1 MAIKAAD
8 TITVVRIADGTS
20 VTITSTSVE
29 YQKSSSGTAK
39 PSTWQSTIPDVPAG
53 QYLWTK
59 TTVYYSNG
67 KSTVSYSVAKQG
79 STGAAGKG
87 IKSTTILYAK
97 SSSNTAA
104 PSSGWQGSVPAT
116 DSTNK
121 YLWTKTTFTYTDNT
135 TSTSYTVGSTLDGM
149 SVGGRNLFK
158 CSSMINERLV
168 CDDIPPM
175 NSVTLFSY
183 ESEGYH
189 IVTPSTGNLN
199 NGVGF
204 YFKNYSILGI
214 HAGDT
219 ITFSFDVK
227 GTSDSNTPF
236 MRIHMDSTG
245 GGNWWTGT
253 AMSKPYSFI
262 PSSEFTRVSM
272 TWTIPEN
279 ADTFVKKSIWFAI
292 HGNHESDLY
301 IRYLKLEKG
310 NIATDWTP
318 APEDAVAVVKQQ
330 YYLSTSTTSA
340 TGGTWLD
347 TVPEL
352 KENTC
357 IWTRTATIHG
367 SGVIAYSTP
376 ILDSVTKT
384 VVQTA
389 ADIKQTNTNLT
400 LVASRTSTL
409 ESGMTDAKKRLDT
422 AEASIKV
429 NSDAIELKVNKNG
442 IVSAINQTSESV
454 KIQASKISLEGLTTI
469 NNLFKVNT
477 DGSIEATNAV
487 ISGKITASTGTIGGW
502 RITADALD
510 NTNSKGNY
518 TYFANGSNVNQDVL
532 VVRTGAGT
540 TADPYRWPVI
550 VRATGQAIFDNA
562 NITGNIH
569 ATTATIDEI
578 IKMKDIGGSTVTVL
592 SAGVSVDD
600 PHSLWI
606 NPWGEIGTVRI
617 RGESVEIGG
626 NFNVAGGS
634 AQFDSDVSVAGEL
647 YAPCIEL
654 SNNKAYI
661 DFHQGYS
668 TADFTSRI
676 IECSAGVLRIN
687 SMDVSS
693 DDRLTFTNH
702 KGGFYMIDDYW
713 VRVYGS
719 KNLYCDQTIR
729 SSKGIQADGL
739 DDGGAQ
745 FRAVNGNYGF
755 MIRNDGAN
763 TYFLLT
769 YSGDQY
775 GQWHNVFPF
784 YIQNSDGH
792 VFMSERTEAN
802 DLYSKD
808 WSGTFRKPVSSANT
822 SGKQIAYI
830 ESRSGGSLGIS
841 GQYGGSKFA
850 VRTIGTSSS
859 DIRLKTHI
867 KETTADGLAMI
878 RRIRMKQFDWVDAG
892 VHQPIGFIADEL
904 EALDTNLSIGG
915 GYEDDGTMN
924 VKSVNEFYLMG
935 YAIKGIQELDTESS
949 VQKDRIRTLEAQLDT
964 MRVILDQAFER
975 IAKLE
980 KQL

>member
-29 YQKSSSGTAK
+29 YQKSSSGTAA

-87 IKSTTILYAK
+87 IKSTAITYAK

-121 YLWTKTTFTYTDNT
+121 YLWTRTVFTYTDNT

-149 SVGGRNLFK
+149 SVGGRNLILDGKGNTKNGFFK
-158 CSSMINERLV
+158 NFDTVTDEYAEFTMKSKKQYVIINLSPGFLLGVRDYVVGETYTWSY
-168 CDDIPPM
+168 DIMYTSWNFPTGTNHDEFWMGQRYTNAP
-175 NSVTLFSY
+175 SGQT
-183 ESEGYH
+183 
-189 IVTPSTGNLN
+189 STGNWRDVTAHYLPVVGKYGCELN
-199 NGVGF
+199 KWYHVNKV
-204 YFKNYSILGI
+204 I
-214 HAGDT
+214 
-219 ITFSFDVK
+219 
-227 GTSDSNTPF
+227 
-236 MRIHMDSTG
+236 
-245 GGNWWTGT
+245 
-253 AMSKPYSFI
+253 
-262 PSSEFTRVSM
+262 
-272 TWTIPEN
+272 TIPAQASANVGSASSIQFYNSN
-279 ADTFVKKSIWFAI
+279 ANVEASFTARIKNV
-292 HGNHESDLY
+292 
-301 IRYLKLEKG
+301 KLEKG

-318 APEDAVAVVKQQ
+318 APEDAVASVKQQ

-357 IWTRTATIHG
+357 IWTRTAILHG
-367 SGVIAYSTP
+367 SGVVSYSTP
-376 ILDSVTKT
+376 ILDSVTKK

-389 ADIKQTNTNLT
+389 ADIKQTNTDLA

-409 ESGMTDAKKRLDT
+409 ESGMTDAKKRIDT

-429 NSDAIELKVNKNG
+429 HADEIKLKVNKNG
-442 IVSAINQTSESV
+442 IVSAINQTSESI

-502 RITADALD
+502 RINSNALD
-510 NTNSKGNY
+510 ITNSKGNY
-518 TYFANGSNVNQDVL
+518 IYFASGSNANQDVL

-540 TADPYRWPVI
+540 TDNPYHWPVI
-550 VRATGQAIFDNA
+550 IRATGEAIFDNA

-606 NPWGEIGTVRI
+606 NPWGEFNYTHV
-617 RGESVEIGG
+617 GG
-626 NFNVAGGS
+626 ALFEVGGQI
-634 AQFDSDVSVAGEL
+634 AVNGGADFATDVSVAGV
-647 YAPCIEL
+647 L
-654 SNNKAYI
+654 SVSNK
-661 DFHQGYS
+661 
-668 TADFTSRI
+668 I
-676 IECSAGVLRIN
+676 IFPTHG
-687 SMDVSS
+687 
-693 DDRLTFTNH
+693 
-702 KGGFYMIDDYW
+702 GGFYMSDDVW
-713 VRVYGS
+713 
-719 KNLYCDQTIR
+719 I
-729 SSKGIQADGL
+729 
-739 DDGGAQ
+739 
-745 FRAVNGNYGF
+745 RAVNDKNIWTGGAIAAGN
-755 MIRNDGAN
+755 D
-763 TYFLLT
+763 
-769 YSGDQY
+769 
-775 GQWHNVFPF
+775 
-784 YIQNSDGH
+784 
-792 VFMSERTEAN
+792 
-802 DLYSKD
+802 
-808 WSGTFRKPVSSANT
+808 
-822 SGKQIAYI
+822 I
-830 ESRSGGSLGIS
+830 ESYYKDIVAGSQVTSTTANVGVRLGSNADKKYIYLYNDRHSGVLWMQHYVNGTVEWHSIS
-841 GQYGGSKFA
+841 A
-850 VRTIGTSSS
+850 VVTKAQS
-859 DIRLKTHI
+859 DIRLKTDI
-867 KETTADGLAMI
+867 SYSSANGLDSI
-878 RRIRMKQFDWVDAG
+878 RKMKVRSFSRVDENRFY
-892 VHQPIGFIADEL
+892 PIGFIADEL
-904 EALDTNLSIGG
+904 EQINDTLVSGG
-915 GYEDDGTMN
+915 GYVDGHPYY
-924 VKSVNEFYLMG
+924 KSINELYLCA
-935 YAIKGIQELDTESS
+935 YAIKGIQELDTESA

>member
-1 MAIKAAD
+1 MAIKASD

-20 VTITSTSVE
+20 VNITSTSVE
-29 YQKSSSGTAK
+29 YQKSSSGTAA

-87 IKSTTILYAK
+87 IKSTAITYAK
-97 SSSNTAA
+97 SSSNTSA

-158 CSSMINERLV
+158 CSSMINEQLV
-168 CDDIPPM
+168 CDDIYPM
-175 NSVTLFSY
+175 NSVTSFSY

-204 YFKNYSILGI
+204 YFNNYSILGI

-236 MRIHMDSTG
+236 MRIHMSSTG
-245 GGNWWTGT
+245 DGNWWSGT

-262 PSSEFTRVSM
+262 PSSEFARISI
-272 TWTIPEN
+272 TWTIPED
-279 ADTFVKKSIWFAI
+279 AGTFSKKRIWFAI

-301 IRYLKLEKG
+301 VRNLKLEKG

-318 APEDAVAVVKQQ
+318 APEDAVASVKQQ

-357 IWTRTATIHG
+357 IWTRTAIMHG
-367 SGVIAYSTP
+367 SGVITYSTP

-389 ADIKQTNTNLT
+389 ADIKQTNTDLS

-409 ESGMTDAKKRLDT
+409 ESGMTDAKKRINT

-429 NSDAIELKVNKNG
+429 NADEIKLKVNKNG

-502 RITADALD
+502 RITSDALD
-510 NTNSKGNY
+510 STNSKGNY

-540 TADPYRWPVI
+540 TADPYHWPVVI
-550 VRATGQAIFDNA
+550 RATGEAIFDNA
-562 NITGNIH
+562 NITGDIH

-606 NPWGEIGTVRI
+606 NPWGEFNYTHV
-617 RGESVEIGG
+617 GG
-626 NFNVAGGS
+626 ALFEVGGQI
-634 AQFDSDVSVAGEL
+634 AVNGGADFATDVSVAG
-647 YAPCIEL
+647 AL
-654 SNNKAYI
+654 SVSNK
-661 DFHQGYS
+661 
-668 TADFTSRI
+668 I
-676 IECSAGVLRIN
+676 IFPTHG
-687 SMDVSS
+687 
-693 DDRLTFTNH
+693 
-702 KGGFYMIDDYW
+702 GGFYMSDDVW
-713 VRVYGS
+713 
-719 KNLYCDQTIR
+719 I
-729 SSKGIQADGL
+729 
-739 DDGGAQ
+739 
-745 FRAVNGNYGF
+745 RAVNDKNIWTGGAIAAGN
-755 MIRNDGAN
+755 D
-763 TYFLLT
+763 
-769 YSGDQY
+769 
-775 GQWHNVFPF
+775 
-784 YIQNSDGH
+784 
-792 VFMSERTEAN
+792 
-802 DLYSKD
+802 
-808 WSGTFRKPVSSANT
+808 
-822 SGKQIAYI
+822 I
-830 ESRSGGSLGIS
+830 ESYYKDIVAGSQVTSTTANVGVRLGSNADQKYIYLYNDRHSGVLWMQHYVNGTVKWHSVS
-841 GQYGGSKFA
+841 A
-850 VRTIGTSSS
+850 VVTKAQS
-859 DIRLKTHI
+859 DIRLKTDI
-867 KETTADGLAMI
+867 SYSSVNGLDSI
-878 RRIRMKQFDWVDAG
+878 RKMKVRSFSRIDENRLY
-892 VHQPIGFIADEL
+892 PIGFVADEL
-904 EALDTNLSIGG
+904 EQINDTLVSGG
-915 GYEDDGTMN
+915 GYVDGHPYYKTI
-924 VKSVNEFYLMG
+924 NELYLCA
-935 YAIKGIQELDTESS
+935 YAIKGIQELDTESA
-949 VQKDRIRTLEAQLDT
+949 VQKDRIHTLEAQINT
-964 MRVILDQAFER
+964 MRVIIDQAFER

>member
-29 YQKSSSGTAK
+29 YQKSSSGTAA

-87 IKSTTILYAK
+87 IKSTAITYAK

-121 YLWTKTTFTYTDNT
+121 YLWTRTVFTYTDNT

-149 SVGGRNLFK
+149 SVGGRNLILDGKGNTKNGFFK
-158 CSSMINERLV
+158 NFDTVTDEYAEFTMKSKKQYVSINLSPGFLLGVRDYVVGETYTWSY
-168 CDDIPPM
+168 DIMYTSWNFPTGTNHDEFWMGQRYTNAP
-175 NSVTLFSY
+175 SGQT
-183 ESEGYH
+183 
-189 IVTPSTGNLN
+189 STGNWRDVTAHYLPVVGKYGCELN
-199 NGVGF
+199 KWYHVNKV
-204 YFKNYSILGI
+204 I
-214 HAGDT
+214 
-219 ITFSFDVK
+219 
-227 GTSDSNTPF
+227 
-236 MRIHMDSTG
+236 
-245 GGNWWTGT
+245 
-253 AMSKPYSFI
+253 
-262 PSSEFTRVSM
+262 
-272 TWTIPEN
+272 TIPAQASANVGSASSIQFYNSN
-279 ADTFVKKSIWFAI
+279 ANVEASFTARIKNV
-292 HGNHESDLY
+292 
-301 IRYLKLEKG
+301 KLEKG

-318 APEDAVAVVKQQ
+318 APEDAVASVKQQ

-357 IWTRTATIHG
+357 IWTRTAILHG
-367 SGVIAYSTP
+367 SGVVSYSTP
-376 ILDSVTKT
+376 ILDSVTKK

-389 ADIKQTNTNLT
+389 ADIKQTNTDLA

-409 ESGMTDAKKRLDT
+409 ESGMTDAKKRIDT

-429 NSDAIELKVNKNG
+429 HADEIKLKVNKNG
-442 IVSAINQTSESV
+442 IVSAINQTSESI

-502 RITADALD
+502 RINSDALD
-510 NTNSKGNY
+510 ITNSKGNY
-518 TYFANGSNVNQDVL
+518 IYFANGSNANQDVL

-540 TADPYRWPVI
+540 TDNPYHWPVI
-550 VRATGQAIFDNA
+550 IRATGEAIFDNA

-606 NPWGEIGTVRI
+606 NPWGEFNYTHV
-617 RGESVEIGG
+617 GG
-626 NFNVAGGS
+626 ALFEVGGQI
-634 AQFDSDVSVAGEL
+634 AVNGGADFATDVSVAGV
-647 YAPCIEL
+647 L
-654 SNNKAYI
+654 SVSNK
-661 DFHQGYS
+661 
-668 TADFTSRI
+668 I
-676 IECSAGVLRIN
+676 IFPTHG
-687 SMDVSS
+687 
-693 DDRLTFTNH
+693 
-702 KGGFYMIDDYW
+702 GGFYMSDDVW
-713 VRVYGS
+713 
-719 KNLYCDQTIR
+719 I
-729 SSKGIQADGL
+729 
-739 DDGGAQ
+739 
-745 FRAVNGNYGF
+745 RAVNDKNIWTGGAIAAGN
-755 MIRNDGAN
+755 D
-763 TYFLLT
+763 
-769 YSGDQY
+769 
-775 GQWHNVFPF
+775 
-784 YIQNSDGH
+784 
-792 VFMSERTEAN
+792 
-802 DLYSKD
+802 
-808 WSGTFRKPVSSANT
+808 
-822 SGKQIAYI
+822 I
-830 ESRSGGSLGIS
+830 ESYYKDIVAGSQVTSTTANVGVRLGSNADKKYIYLYNDRHSGVLWMQHYVNGTVKWHSIS
-841 GQYGGSKFA
+841 A
-850 VRTIGTSSS
+850 VVTKAQS
-859 DIRLKTHI
+859 DIRLKTDI
-867 KETTADGLAMI
+867 SYSSANGLDSI
-878 RRIRMKQFDWVDAG
+878 RKMKVRSFSRVDENRFY
-892 VHQPIGFIADEL
+892 PIGFIADEL
-904 EALDTNLSIGG
+904 EQINDTLVSGG
-915 GYEDDGTMN
+915 GYVDGHPYY
-924 VKSVNEFYLMG
+924 KSINELYLCA
-935 YAIKGIQELDTESS
+935 YAIKGIQELDTESA

>member
-1 MAIKAAD
+1 MAIKASD

-20 VTITSTSVE
+20 VNITSTSVE

-87 IKSTTILYAK
+87 IKSATILYAK

-135 TSTSYTVGSTLDGM
+135 ASTSYTVGSTLDGM

-168 CDDIPPM
+168 CDGIHRM

-189 IVTPSTGNLN
+189 IVTPSTGNN

-204 YFKNYSILGI
+204 YFEDYSILDI

-219 ITFSFDVK
+219 ITFSVDVK
-227 GTSDSNTPF
+227 GTSDSNAPF
-236 MRIHMDSTG
+236 LQIHMDSTG
-245 GGNWWTGT
+245 DECWWTGT
-253 AMSKPYSFI
+253 ATSKPYSFI
-262 PSSEFTRVSM
+262 PSSEFARISI
-272 TWTIPEN
+272 TWTIPKD
-279 ADTFVKKSIWFAI
+279 AGTFSNKAIWFAV
-292 HGNHESDLY
+292 HGNYESDLY
-301 IRYLKLEKG
+301 VRNLKLEKG

-318 APEDAVAVVKQQ
+318 APEDAVASVKQQ

-357 IWTRTATIHG
+357 IWTRTAIMHG
-367 SGVIAYSTP
+367 SGVVSYSTP
-376 ILDSVTKT
+376 ILDSVTKK

-389 ADIKQTNTNLT
+389 ADIKQTNTDLS

-409 ESGMTDAKKRLDT
+409 ESGMTDAKKRIDT

-429 NSDAIELKVNKNG
+429 HADEIKLKVNKNG
-442 IVSAINQTSESV
+442 IVSAINQASESI

-477 DGSIEATNAV
+477 DGSIEAINAV

-502 RITADALD
+502 RITSDALD
-510 NTNSKGNY
+510 STNSKGNY

-562 NITGNIH
+562 NITGDIH

-606 NPWGEIGTVRI
+606 NPWGEFNYTHV
-617 RGESVEIGG
+617 GG
-626 NFNVAGGS
+626 ALFEVGGQI
-634 AQFDSDVSVAGEL
+634 AVNGGADFATDVSVAG
-647 YAPCIEL
+647 AL
-654 SNNKAYI
+654 SVSNK
-661 DFHQGYS
+661 
-668 TADFTSRI
+668 I
-676 IECSAGVLRIN
+676 IFPTHG
-687 SMDVSS
+687 
-693 DDRLTFTNH
+693 
-702 KGGFYMIDDYW
+702 GGFYMSDDVW
-713 VRVYGS
+713 
-719 KNLYCDQTIR
+719 I
-729 SSKGIQADGL
+729 
-739 DDGGAQ
+739 
-745 FRAVNGNYGF
+745 RAVNDKNIWTGGAIAAGN
-755 MIRNDGAN
+755 D
-763 TYFLLT
+763 
-769 YSGDQY
+769 
-775 GQWHNVFPF
+775 
-784 YIQNSDGH
+784 
-792 VFMSERTEAN
+792 
-802 DLYSKD
+802 
-808 WSGTFRKPVSSANT
+808 
-822 SGKQIAYI
+822 I
-830 ESRSGGSLGIS
+830 ESYYKDIVAGSQVTSTTANVGVRLGSNADQKYIYLYNDRHSGVLWMQHYVNGTVKWHSVS
-841 GQYGGSKFA
+841 A
-850 VRTIGTSSS
+850 VVTKAQS
-859 DIRLKTHI
+859 DIRLKTDI
-867 KETTADGLAMI
+867 SYSSVNGLDSI
-878 RRIRMKQFDWVDAG
+878 RKMKVRSFSRVDENRLY
-892 VHQPIGFIADEL
+892 PIGFVADEL
-904 EALDTNLSIGG
+904 EQINSTLVSGG
-915 GYEDDGTMN
+915 GYVDGHPYY
-924 VKSVNEFYLMG
+924 KSINELYLCA
-935 YAIKGIQELDTESS
+935 YAIKGIQELDTESA
-949 VQKDRIRTLEAQLDT
+949 VQKDHIRTLESQLDT
-964 MRVILDQAFER
+964 IRVVLEQAFER

>member
-1 MAIKAAD
+1 MVIKAAD
-8 TITVVRIADGTS
+8 TITLVRIADGTS

-121 YLWTKTTFTYTDNT
+121 YLWTRTTFTYTDNT

-149 SVGGRNLFK
+149 SVGGRNLILNGRGNTKNGFFK
-158 CSSMINERLV
+158 NFDTVTDEYAEFAMKSKKQYVSINLSPGFLLGVRDYIVGETYTWSY
-168 CDDIPPM
+168 DIMYTAWNFPTGTNHDEFWMGQRYTNAP
-175 NSVTLFSY
+175 SGQT
-183 ESEGYH
+183 
-189 IVTPSTGNLN
+189 STGNGRDVTAHYLPVVGKYGCELN
-199 NGVGF
+199 KWYHVNKV
-204 YFKNYSILGI
+204 I
-214 HAGDT
+214 
-219 ITFSFDVK
+219 
-227 GTSDSNTPF
+227 
-236 MRIHMDSTG
+236 
-245 GGNWWTGT
+245 
-253 AMSKPYSFI
+253 
-262 PSSEFTRVSM
+262 
-272 TWTIPEN
+272 TIPAQASANVGSASSIQFYNSN
-279 ADTFVKKSIWFAI
+279 ANVEASFTARIKNV
-292 HGNHESDLY
+292 
-301 IRYLKLEKG
+301 KLEKG

-367 SGVIAYSTP
+367 SGDITYSTP

-389 ADIKQTNTNLT
+389 AAIKQTNTDLT

-409 ESGMTDAKKRLDT
+409 ESGMTDAKKRLT
-422 AEASIKV
+422 AAEASIKV
-429 NSDAIELKVNKNG
+429 NADAIKLKVSKNG

-510 NTNSKGNY
+510 STNSKGNY
-518 TYFANGSNVNQDVL
+518 TFLANGSNANQDVL

-540 TADPYRWPVI
+540 TDNPYHWPVI

-562 NITGNIH
+562 NITGDIH

-578 IKMKDIGGSTVTVL
+578 IKMKDIGGSAVTVL
-592 SAGVSVDD
+592 SAGVSIDD

-606 NPWGEIGTVRI
+606 NPWGEIGAVRI
-617 RGESVEIGG
+617 YGESVEIGG

-634 AQFDSDVSVAGEL
+634 AQFDSDVTVAGML
-647 YAPCIEL
+647 SAPYIE
-654 SNNKAYI
+654 
-661 DFHQGYS
+661 
-668 TADFTSRI
+668 
-676 IECSAGVLRIN
+676 SASGVLRVN
-687 SMDVSS
+687 NVEFSS
-693 DDRLTFTNH
+693 DDRLSFVNH
-702 KGGFYMIDDYW
+702 KGGFYMGDDVW
-713 VRVYGS
+713 
-719 KNLYCDQTIR
+719 I
-729 SSKGIQADGL
+729 
-739 DDGGAQ
+739 
-745 FRAVNGNYGF
+745 RAVNDKNIWTG
-755 MIRNDGAN
+755 GAIAA
-763 TYFLLT
+763 
-769 YSGDQY
+769 S
-775 GQWHNVFPF
+775 NV
-784 YIQNSDGH
+784 
-792 VFMSERTEAN
+792 
-802 DLYSKD
+802 
-808 WSGTFRKPVSSANT
+808 
-822 SGKQIAYI
+822 I
-830 ESRSGGSLGIS
+830 ESYHRDLVAGSQVTATNQNVGVRFGSNADNKYIYLYNDKHSGVLWMQHYVNGTVKWHSIS
-841 GQYGGSKFA
+841 A
-850 VRTIGTSSS
+850 VVTKAQS
-859 DIRLKTHI
+859 DIRLKTDI
-867 KETTADGLAMI
+867 SYSSVGGLDSI
-878 RRIRMKQFDWVDAG
+878 RKMKVRSFSRVDENRFY
-892 VHQPIGFIADEL
+892 PIGFIADEL
-904 EALDTNLSIGG
+904 EQINDTLVSGG
-915 GYEDDGTMN
+915 GYVDGHPYY
-924 VKSVNEFYLMG
+924 KSINELYLCA

-949 VQKDRIRTLEAQLDT
+949 IQKDRIRTLESQLDT

>member
-1 MAIKAAD
+1 MAIKASD

-20 VTITSTSVE
+20 VNITSTSVE

-97 SSSNTAA
+97 SSSNTSA

-149 SVGGRNLFK
+149 SVGGRNLILNSKGDTKDGFFK
-158 CSSMINERLV
+158 YFDTVTDEYAEVTIKSKKQYSSISLTAGFLLGVRDYIVGETYTWSYDIMYTEWNFPTGSDRNEFWMGQRYASA
-168 CDDIPPM
+168 P
-175 NSVTLFSY
+175 SGQT
-183 ESEGYH
+183 
-189 IVTPSTGNLN
+189 STGQWRAVTQHDLPVVGSNGCELN
-199 NGVGF
+199 KWYHVNKV
-204 YFKNYSILGI
+204 I
-214 HAGDT
+214 
-219 ITFSFDVK
+219 
-227 GTSDSNTPF
+227 
-236 MRIHMDSTG
+236 
-245 GGNWWTGT
+245 
-253 AMSKPYSFI
+253 
-262 PSSEFTRVSM
+262 
-272 TWTIPEN
+272 TIPIQASANVGVQQSIQFYNSN
-279 ADTFVKKSIWFAI
+279 ADVEASFTARIKNV
-292 HGNHESDLY
+292 
-301 IRYLKLEKG
+301 KLEKG

-318 APEDAVAVVKQQ
+318 APEDAVASVKQQ

-357 IWTRTATIHG
+357 IWTRTAIMHG
-367 SGVIAYSTP
+367 SGVVSYSTP
-376 ILDSVTKT
+376 ILDSVTKK

-389 ADIKQTNTNLT
+389 ADIKQTNTDLS

-409 ESGMTDAKKRLDT
+409 ESGMTDAKKRIDT

-429 NSDAIELKVNKNG
+429 HADEIKLKVNKNG
-442 IVSAINQTSESV
+442 IVSAINQTSESI

-502 RITADALD
+502 RINSDALD
-510 NTNSKGNY
+510 ITNSKGNY
-518 TYFANGSNVNQDVL
+518 IYFANGSNANQDVL

-540 TADPYRWPVI
+540 TDNPYHWPVI
-550 VRATGQAIFDNA
+550 IRATGEAIFDNA

-606 NPWGEIGTVRI
+606 NPWGEFNYTHV
-617 RGESVEIGG
+617 GG
-626 NFNVAGGS
+626 ALFEVGGQI
-634 AQFDSDVSVAGEL
+634 AVNGGADFATDVSVAG
-647 YAPCIEL
+647 AL
-654 SNNKAYI
+654 SVSNK
-661 DFHQGYS
+661 
-668 TADFTSRI
+668 I
-676 IECSAGVLRIN
+676 IFPTHG
-687 SMDVSS
+687 
-693 DDRLTFTNH
+693 
-702 KGGFYMIDDYW
+702 GGFYMSDDVW
-713 VRVYGS
+713 
-719 KNLYCDQTIR
+719 I
-729 SSKGIQADGL
+729 
-739 DDGGAQ
+739 
-745 FRAVNGNYGF
+745 RAVNDKNIWTGGAIAAGN
-755 MIRNDGAN
+755 D
-763 TYFLLT
+763 
-769 YSGDQY
+769 
-775 GQWHNVFPF
+775 
-784 YIQNSDGH
+784 
-792 VFMSERTEAN
+792 
-802 DLYSKD
+802 
-808 WSGTFRKPVSSANT
+808 
-822 SGKQIAYI
+822 I
-830 ESRSGGSLGIS
+830 ESYYKDIVAGSQVTSTTANVGVRLGSNADNKYIYLYNDRHSGVLWMQHYVNGTVKWHSVS
-841 GQYGGSKFA
+841 A
-850 VRTIGTSSS
+850 VVTKAQS
-859 DIRLKTHI
+859 DIRLKTDI
-867 KETTADGLAMI
+867 SYSSVNGLDSI
-878 RRIRMKQFDWVDAG
+878 RKMKVRSFSRVDENRFY
-892 VHQPIGFIADEL
+892 PIGFIADEL
-904 EALDTNLSIGG
+904 EQINGTLVSGG
-915 GYEDDGTMN
+915 GYVDGHPYY
-924 VKSVNEFYLMG
+924 KSINELYLCA
-935 YAIKGIQELDTESS
+935 YAIKGIQELDTESA
-949 VQKDRIRTLEAQLDT
+949 VQKDHIHTLEAQINT
-964 MRVILDQAFER
+964 MRVIIDQAFER

>member
-29 YQKSSSGTAK
+29 YQKSSSGTAA

-87 IKSTTILYAK
+87 IKSTAITYAK

-121 YLWTKTTFTYTDNT
+121 YLWTRTVFTYTDNT

-149 SVGGRNLFK
+149 SVGGRNLILDGKGNTKNGFFK
-158 CSSMINERLV
+158 NFDTVTDEYAEFTMKSKKQYVSINLSPGFLLGVRDYVVGETYTWSY
-168 CDDIPPM
+168 DIMYTSWNFPTGTNHDEFWMGQRYTNAP
-175 NSVTLFSY
+175 SGQT
-183 ESEGYH
+183 
-189 IVTPSTGNLN
+189 STGNWRGVTAHYLPVVGKYGCELN
-199 NGVGF
+199 KWYHVNKV
-204 YFKNYSILGI
+204 I
-214 HAGDT
+214 
-219 ITFSFDVK
+219 
-227 GTSDSNTPF
+227 
-236 MRIHMDSTG
+236 
-245 GGNWWTGT
+245 
-253 AMSKPYSFI
+253 
-262 PSSEFTRVSM
+262 
-272 TWTIPEN
+272 TIPAQASANVGSASSIQFYNSN
-279 ADTFVKKSIWFAI
+279 ANVEASFTARIKNV
-292 HGNHESDLY
+292 
-301 IRYLKLEKG
+301 KLEKG

-318 APEDAVAVVKQQ
+318 APEDAVASVKQQ

-357 IWTRTATIHG
+357 IWTRTAILQG
-367 SGVIAYSTP
+367 SGVVSYSTP
-376 ILDSVTKT
+376 ILDSVTKK

-389 ADIKQTNTNLT
+389 ADIKQTNTDLA

-409 ESGMTDAKKRLDT
+409 ESGMTDAKKRIDT

-429 NSDAIELKVNKNG
+429 HADEIKLKVNKNG
-442 IVSAINQTSESV
+442 IVSAINQTSESI

-502 RITADALD
+502 RINSDALD
-510 NTNSKGNY
+510 ITNSKGNY
-518 TYFANGSNVNQDVL
+518 IYFANGSNANQDVL

-540 TADPYRWPVI
+540 TDNPYHWPVI
-550 VRATGQAIFDNA
+550 IRATGEAIFDNA

-606 NPWGEIGTVRI
+606 NPWGEFNYTHV
-617 RGESVEIGG
+617 GG
-626 NFNVAGGS
+626 ALFEVGGQI
-634 AQFDSDVSVAGEL
+634 AVNGGADFATDVSVAGV
-647 YAPCIEL
+647 L
-654 SNNKAYI
+654 SVSNK
-661 DFHQGYS
+661 
-668 TADFTSRI
+668 I
-676 IECSAGVLRIN
+676 IFPTHG
-687 SMDVSS
+687 
-693 DDRLTFTNH
+693 
-702 KGGFYMIDDYW
+702 GGFYMSDDVW
-713 VRVYGS
+713 
-719 KNLYCDQTIR
+719 I
-729 SSKGIQADGL
+729 
-739 DDGGAQ
+739 
-745 FRAVNGNYGF
+745 RAVNDKNIWTGGAIAAGN
-755 MIRNDGAN
+755 D
-763 TYFLLT
+763 
-769 YSGDQY
+769 
-775 GQWHNVFPF
+775 
-784 YIQNSDGH
+784 
-792 VFMSERTEAN
+792 
-802 DLYSKD
+802 
-808 WSGTFRKPVSSANT
+808 
-822 SGKQIAYI
+822 I
-830 ESRSGGSLGIS
+830 ESYYKDIVAGSQVTSTTANVGVRLGSNADKKYIYLYNDRHSGVLWMQHYVNGTVEWHSIS
-841 GQYGGSKFA
+841 A
-850 VRTIGTSSS
+850 VVTKAQS
-859 DIRLKTHI
+859 DIRLKTDI
-867 KETTADGLAMI
+867 SYSSVNGLDSI
-878 RRIRMKQFDWVDAG
+878 RKMKVRSFSRVDENRFY
-892 VHQPIGFIADEL
+892 PIGFIADEL
-904 EALDTNLSIGG
+904 EQINDTLVSGG
-915 GYEDDGTMN
+915 GYVDGHPYY
-924 VKSVNEFYLMG
+924 KSINELYLCA
-935 YAIKGIQELDTESS
+935 YAIKGIQELDTESA
-949 VQKDRIRTLEAQLDT
+949 VQKDRIRTLESQLDT
-964 MRVILDQAFER
+964 IRVVLEQAFER

>member
-1 MAIKAAD
+1 MAIKASD

-20 VTITSTSVE
+20 VNITSTSVE
-29 YQKSSSGTAK
+29 YQKSSSGTAA

-87 IKSTTILYAK
+87 IKSTAITYAK

-121 YLWTKTTFTYTDNT
+121 YLWTKTTLTYTDNT

-158 CSSMINERLV
+158 CSSMINEQLV
-168 CDDIPPM
+168 CDDIYPM
-175 NSVTLFSY
+175 NSVTSFSY

-204 YFKNYSILGI
+204 YFNNYSILGI

-236 MRIHMDSTG
+236 MRIHMNSTG
-245 GGNWWTGT
+245 DGNWWSGT

-262 PSSEFTRVSM
+262 PSSEFARISI
-272 TWTIPEN
+272 TWTIPED
-279 ADTFVKKSIWFAI
+279 AGTFSKKRIWFAI

-301 IRYLKLEKG
+301 VRNLKLEKG

-318 APEDAVAVVKQQ
+318 APEDAVASVKQQ

-357 IWTRTATIHG
+357 IWTRTAIMHG
-367 SGVIAYSTP
+367 SGVITYSTP

-389 ADIKQTNTNLT
+389 ADIKQTNTDLS

-409 ESGMTDAKKRLDT
+409 ESGMTDAKKRINT
-422 AEASIKV
+422 AEASVKV
-429 NSDAIELKVNKNG
+429 NADEIKLKVNKNG
-442 IVSAINQTSESV
+442 IVSAINQASESI

-477 DGSIEATNAV
+477 DGSIEAIDAV

-502 RITADALD
+502 RITSDALD

-562 NITGNIH
+562 NITGDIH

-592 SAGVSVDD
+592 SAGVSIDD

-606 NPWGEIGTVRI
+606 NPWGEIDTVRI
-617 RGESVEIGG
+617 RGNAVEIGG

-634 AQFDSDVSVAGEL
+634 AQFDSDVSVTGEL
-647 YAPCIEL
+647 RAPNIEL
-654 SNNKAYI
+654 SNAYPYI
-661 DFHQGYS
+661 DFHYNYS

-676 IECSAGVLRIN
+676 IESASGVLRVN
-687 SMDVSS
+687 NVEFSW
-693 DDRLTFTNH
+693 DDRLTFATH
-702 KGGFYMIDDYW
+702 KGGFYMSDDVW
-713 VRVYGS
+713 
-719 KNLYCDQTIR
+719 I
-729 SSKGIQADGL
+729 
-739 DDGGAQ
+739 
-745 FRAVNGNYGF
+745 RAVNDKNIWTGGAIAAGN
-755 MIRNDGAN
+755 D
-763 TYFLLT
+763 
-769 YSGDQY
+769 
-775 GQWHNVFPF
+775 
-784 YIQNSDGH
+784 
-792 VFMSERTEAN
+792 
-802 DLYSKD
+802 
-808 WSGTFRKPVSSANT
+808 
-822 SGKQIAYI
+822 I
-830 ESRSGGSLGIS
+830 ESYYKDIVAGSQVTSTTANVGVRLGSNADKKYIYLYNDRHSGVLWMQHYVDGTVKWHSVS
-841 GQYGGSKFA
+841 A
-850 VRTIGTSSS
+850 VVTKAQS
-859 DIRLKTHI
+859 DIRLKTDI
-867 KETTADGLAMI
+867 SYSSVNGLDSI
-878 RRIRMKQFDWVDAG
+878 RKMKVRSFSRVDENRFY
-892 VHQPIGFIADEL
+892 PIGFIADEL
-904 EALDTNLSIGG
+904 EQINSTLVSGG
-915 GYEDDGTMN
+915 GYVDGHPYY
-924 VKSVNEFYLMG
+924 KSINELYLCA
-935 YAIKGIQELDTESS
+935 YAIKGIQELDTESA
-949 VQKDRIRTLEAQLDT
+949 VQKDRIHTLEAQINT
-964 MRVILDQAFER
+964 MRVIIDQAFER

>member
-1 MAIKAAD
+1 MAIKASD

-97 SSSNTAA
+97 SSSNTSA
-104 PSSGWQGSVPAT
+104 PSSGWQASVPAT

-149 SVGGRNLFK
+149 SVGGRNL
-158 CSSMINERLV
+158 IL
-168 CDDIPPM
+168 
-175 NSVTLFSY
+175 NS
-183 ESEGYH
+183 
-189 IVTPSTGNLN
+189 
-199 NGVGF
+199 
-204 YFKNYSILGI
+204 K
-214 HAGDT
+214 GDT
-219 ITFSFDVK
+219 KDGFFKYFDTVTDEYAEFTMK
-227 GTSDSNTPF
+227 SKKQYSTINLMGGFLLGVRDYIVGETYTWSYDIMYTAWNFPTGSDRSEFWMGQRYTCAP
-236 MRIHMDSTG
+236 SG
-245 GGNWWTGT
+245 QTGT
-253 AMSKPYSFI
+253 GYWRQVTTHDLPIVGSNGCELNKWYHVNKVIII
-262 PSSEFTRVSM
+262 PAQASANVGEQHSINFYNS
-272 TWTIPEN
+272 N
-279 ADTFVKKSIWFAI
+279 ADVEASFTARIKNV
-292 HGNHESDLY
+292 
-301 IRYLKLEKG
+301 KLEKG

-318 APEDAVAVVKQQ
+318 APEDAVTSVITQ

-357 IWTRTATIHG
+357 IWTRTATVHG
-367 SGVIAYSTP
+367 SGDITYSTP
-376 ILDSVTKT
+376 ILNSVTKK

-389 ADIKQTNTNLT
+389 ADIKQTNANLT
-400 LVASRTSTL
+400 LVSSRTSTL

-429 NSDAIELKVNKNG
+429 NSDAIELKVDKNG

-477 DGSIEATNAV
+477 DGSIEATNAT

-510 NTNSKGNY
+510 STNSKGNY
-518 TYFANGSNVNQDVL
+518 TFLANGSNANQDVL

-540 TADPYRWPVI
+540 TADPYYWPVI
-550 VRATGQAIFDNA
+550 VRATGEAIFNNA
-562 NITGNIH
+562 NITGEIH
-569 ATTATIDEI
+569 ATTAVIDEI

-592 SAGVSVDD
+592 SAGVSIDD

-617 RGESVEIGG
+617 RGDAVEIGG

-634 AQFDSDVSVAGEL
+634 AQFDSDVTVTGMLS
-647 YAPCIEL
+647 APYIEL
-654 SNNKAYI
+654 SHEYPYI
-661 DFHQGYS
+661 DFHYNYS

-676 IECSAGVLRIN
+676 IESASGVLRVN
-687 SMDVSS
+687 NVEFSS
-693 DDRLTFTNH
+693 DDRLSFVNH
-702 KGGFYMIDDYW
+702 KGGFYMSDDVW
-713 VRVYGS
+713 
-719 KNLYCDQTIR
+719 I
-729 SSKGIQADGL
+729 
-739 DDGGAQ
+739 
-745 FRAVNGNYGF
+745 RAVNDKNIWTGGA
-755 MIRNDGAN
+755 IAASNDIESYYRDLVAGSQVTATN
-763 TYFLLT
+763 QNVGVRLGSNADNKYIYLYNDR
-769 YSGDQY
+769 YSGVLWMQHY
-775 GQWHNVFPF
+775 VNGTVKWHS
-784 YIQNSDGH
+784 I
-792 VFMSERTEAN
+792 
-802 DLYSKD
+802 
-808 WSGTFRKPVSSANT
+808 SAVVT
-822 SGKQIAYI
+822 KAQ
-830 ESRSGGSLGIS
+830 
-841 GQYGGSKFA
+841 
-850 VRTIGTSSS
+850 S
-859 DIRLKTHI
+859 DIRLKTDI
-867 KETTADGLAMI
+867 SYSSVGGLDSI
-878 RRIRMKQFDWVDAG
+878 RKMKVRSFSRVDENRFY
-892 VHQPIGFIADEL
+892 PIGFIADEL
-904 EALDTNLSIGG
+904 EQINDTLVSGG
-915 GYEDDGTMN
+915 GYVDGHPYY
-924 VKSVNEFYLMG
+924 KSINELYLCA

-949 VQKDRIRTLEAQLDT
+949 IQKDRIRTLESQLDT

>member
-1 MAIKAAD
+1 MAIKASD

-20 VTITSTSVE
+20 VNITSTSVE
-29 YQKSSSGTAK
+29 YQKTSSGTAA

-87 IKSTTILYAK
+87 IKSATILYAK

-168 CDDIPPM
+168 CDGIHRM

-189 IVTPSTGNLN
+189 IVTPSTGNDN

-204 YFKNYSILGI
+204 YFEDYSILDI

-219 ITFSFDVK
+219 ITFSVDVK
-227 GTSDSNTPF
+227 GTSDSNAPF
-236 MRIHMDSTG
+236 LRIHMDSTG
-245 GGNWWTGT
+245 DECWWTGT
-253 AMSKPYSFI
+253 AISKPYSFI
-262 PSSEFTRVSM
+262 PSSEFARISI
-272 TWTIPEN
+272 TWTIPKD
-279 ADTFVKKSIWFAI
+279 AGTFSNKAIWFAV
-292 HGNHESDLY
+292 HGNYESDLY
-301 IRYLKLEKG
+301 VRNLKLEKG

-318 APEDAVAVVKQQ
+318 APEDAVASVKQQ

-357 IWTRTATIHG
+357 IWTRTAIMHG
-367 SGVIAYSTP
+367 SGVVSYSTP
-376 ILDSVTKT
+376 ILDSVTKK

-389 ADIKQTNTNLT
+389 ADIKQTNTDLS

-409 ESGMTDAKKRLDT
+409 ESGMTDAKKRIDT

-429 NSDAIELKVNKNG
+429 HADEIKLKVNKNG
-442 IVSAINQTSESV
+442 IVSAINQASESI

-477 DGSIEATNAV
+477 DGSIEAINAV

-502 RITADALD
+502 RITSDALD
-510 NTNSKGNY
+510 STNSKGNY

-562 NITGNIH
+562 NITGDIH

-606 NPWGEIGTVRI
+606 NPWGEFNYTHV
-617 RGESVEIGG
+617 GG
-626 NFNVAGGS
+626 ALFEVGGQI
-634 AQFDSDVSVAGEL
+634 AVNGGADFATDVSVAG
-647 YAPCIEL
+647 AL
-654 SNNKAYI
+654 SVSNK
-661 DFHQGYS
+661 
-668 TADFTSRI
+668 I
-676 IECSAGVLRIN
+676 IFPTHG
-687 SMDVSS
+687 
-693 DDRLTFTNH
+693 
-702 KGGFYMIDDYW
+702 GGFYMSDDVW
-713 VRVYGS
+713 
-719 KNLYCDQTIR
+719 I
-729 SSKGIQADGL
+729 
-739 DDGGAQ
+739 
-745 FRAVNGNYGF
+745 RAVNDKNIWTGGAIAAGN
-755 MIRNDGAN
+755 D
-763 TYFLLT
+763 
-769 YSGDQY
+769 
-775 GQWHNVFPF
+775 
-784 YIQNSDGH
+784 
-792 VFMSERTEAN
+792 
-802 DLYSKD
+802 
-808 WSGTFRKPVSSANT
+808 
-822 SGKQIAYI
+822 I
-830 ESRSGGSLGIS
+830 ESYYKDIVAGSQVTSTTANVGVRLGSNADQKYIYLYNDRHSGVLWMQHYVNGTVKWHSVS
-841 GQYGGSKFA
+841 A
-850 VRTIGTSSS
+850 VVTKAQS
-859 DIRLKTHI
+859 DIRLKTDI
-867 KETTADGLAMI
+867 SYSSVNGLDSI
-878 RRIRMKQFDWVDAG
+878 RKMKVRSFSRIDENRLY
-892 VHQPIGFIADEL
+892 PIGFVADEL
-904 EALDTNLSIGG
+904 EQINSTLVSGG
-915 GYEDDGTMN
+915 GYVDGHPYYKTI
-924 VKSVNEFYLMG
+924 NELYLCA
-935 YAIKGIQELDTESS
+935 YAIKGIQELDTESA
-949 VQKDRIRTLEAQLDT
+949 VQKDRIHTLEAQINT
-964 MRVILDQAFER
+964 MRVIIDQAFER

>member
-29 YQKSSSGTAK
+29 YQKSSSGTAA
-39 PSTWQSTIPDVPAG
+39 PSIWQAIIPDVPAG

-79 STGAAGKG
+79 STGADGKG
-87 IKSTTILYAK
+87 IKSTAITYAK

-149 SVGGRNLFK
+149 SVGGRNLIIGTSTADVNSRWKRSGGGGSFQQYDASNKTYKMVADNGWVCFRYTGLNDYVGQTVTISFK
-158 CSSMINERLV
+158 AKNLKAETTATDRYALAISNV
-168 CDDIPPM
+168 
-175 NSVTLFSY
+175 
-183 ESEGYH
+183 
-189 IVTPSTGNLN
+189 TGNNPYITRYVTVDKPEQDTWLSIEINVVLN
-199 NGVGF
+199 EDGQ
-204 YFKNYSILGI
+204 LGI
-214 HAGDT
+214 A
-219 ITFSFDVK
+219 
-227 GTSDSNTPF
+227 
-236 MRIHMDSTG
+236 
-245 GGNWWTGT
+245 
-253 AMSKPYSFI
+253 
-262 PSSEFTRVSM
+262 SM
-272 TWTIPEN
+272 CAPEN
-279 ADTFVKKSIWFAI
+279 KSNKSTWLIK
-292 HGNHESDLY
+292 D
-301 IRYLKLEKG
+301 LKLEKG
-310 NIATDWTP
+310 NVATDWTP
-318 APEDAVAVVKQQ
+318 APEDAVTSVITQ

-357 IWTRTATIHG
+357 IWTRTATVHG
-367 SGVIAYSTP
+367 SGDITYSTP
-376 ILDSVTKT
+376 ILNSVTKK

-389 ADIKQTNTNLT
+389 ADIKQTNANLT
-400 LVASRTSTL
+400 LVSSRTSTL

-429 NSDAIELKVNKNG
+429 NSDAIELKVDKNG

-477 DGSIEATNAV
+477 DGSIEATNAT

-510 NTNSKGNY
+510 STNSKGNY
-518 TYFANGSNVNQDVL
+518 TLLANGSNVNQDVL

-540 TADPYRWPVI
+540 TADPYYWPVI
-550 VRATGQAIFDNA
+550 VRATGEAIFNNA
-562 NITGNIH
+562 NITGEIH
-569 ATTATIDEI
+569 ATTAVIDEI

-592 SAGVSVDD
+592 SAGVSIDD

-617 RGESVEIGG
+617 RGDAVEIGG

-634 AQFDSDVSVAGEL
+634 AQFDSDVTVTGMLS
-647 YAPCIEL
+647 APYIEL
-654 SNNKAYI
+654 SHECPYI
-661 DFHQGYS
+661 DFHYNYS

-676 IECSAGVLRIN
+676 IESASGVLRVN
-687 SMDVSS
+687 NVEFSS
-693 DDRLTFTNH
+693 DDRLSFVNH
-702 KGGFYMIDDYW
+702 KGGFYMGDDVW
-713 VRVYGS
+713 
-719 KNLYCDQTIR
+719 I
-729 SSKGIQADGL
+729 
-739 DDGGAQ
+739 
-745 FRAVNGNYGF
+745 RAVNDKNIWTGGA
-755 MIRNDGAN
+755 IAASNDIESYYRDLVAGSQVTATN
-763 TYFLLT
+763 QNVGVRLGSNADNKYIYLYNDK
-769 YSGDQY
+769 YSGVLWMQHY
-775 GQWHNVFPF
+775 VNGTVKWHS
-784 YIQNSDGH
+784 I
-792 VFMSERTEAN
+792 
-802 DLYSKD
+802 
-808 WSGTFRKPVSSANT
+808 SAVVT
-822 SGKQIAYI
+822 KAQ
-830 ESRSGGSLGIS
+830 
-841 GQYGGSKFA
+841 
-850 VRTIGTSSS
+850 S
-859 DIRLKTHI
+859 DIRLKTDI
-867 KETTADGLAMI
+867 SYSSVCGLDSI
-878 RRIRMKQFDWVDAG
+878 RKMKVRSFSRVDENRFY
-892 VHQPIGFIADEL
+892 PIGFIADEL
-904 EALDTNLSIGG
+904 EQINDTLVSGG
-915 GYEDDGTMN
+915 GYVDGHPYY
-924 VKSVNEFYLMG
+924 KSINELYLCA

-949 VQKDRIRTLEAQLDT
+949 IQKDRIRTLESQLDT

>member
-1 MAIKAAD
+1 MAIKASD

-97 SSSNTAA
+97 SSSNTSA

-168 CDDIPPM
+168 CDGIHRM
-175 NSVTLFSY
+175 NSVTSDSY
-183 ESEGYH
+183 ETEGCH
-189 IVTPSTGNLN
+189 IVTPSTGNDN

-204 YFKNYSILGI
+204 YFEDYSILGI

-219 ITFSFDVK
+219 ITFSLDVK

-236 MRIHMDSTG
+236 LRIHMDSTG
-245 GGNWWTGT
+245 DECWWTGT
-253 AMSKPYSFI
+253 AISKPYSFI
-262 PSSEFTRVSM
+262 PSSEFARISI
-272 TWTIPEN
+272 TWTIPKD
-279 ADTFVKKSIWFAI
+279 AGTFSSKAIWFAV
-292 HGNHESDLY
+292 HGNYESDLY
-301 IRYLKLEKG
+301 VRNLKLEKG

-318 APEDAVAVVKQQ
+318 APEDAVAVVKTQ

-347 TVPEL
+347 TVPDL

-357 IWTRTATIHG
+357 IWTRTAIIHG
-367 SGVIAYSTP
+367 SGVITYSTP

-409 ESGMTDAKKRLDT
+409 ESGMTDAKKRLT
-422 AEASIKV
+422 AAEASIKV
-429 NSDAIELKVNKNG
+429 NADAIELKVSKNG

-502 RITADALD
+502 RIGADSLTS
-510 NTNSKGNY
+510 TNSKGNMSY
-518 TYFANGSNVNQDVL
+518 IGNGTGDSQDVL
-532 VVRTGAGT
+532 WVRTGAGT
-540 TADPYRWPVI
+540 DADPYKWPI
-550 VRATGQAIFDNA
+550 ILRATGQAIFNNA
-562 NITGNIH
+562 SITGGIH
-569 ATTATIDEI
+569 ATSATIDEI

-592 SAGVSVDD
+592 SAGVSIDD

-617 RGESVEIGG
+617 RGDAVEIGG

-634 AQFDSDVSVAGEL
+634 AQFDSDVTVTGMLS
-647 YAPCIEL
+647 APYIEL
-654 SNNKAYI
+654 SHEYPYI
-661 DFHQGYS
+661 DFHYNYS

-676 IECSAGVLRIN
+676 IESASGVLRVN
-687 SMDVSS
+687 NVEFSS
-693 DDRLTFTNH
+693 DDRLTFVTH
-702 KGGFYMIDDYW
+702 KGGFYMGDDVW
-713 VRVYGS
+713 
-719 KNLYCDQTIR
+719 I
-729 SSKGIQADGL
+729 
-739 DDGGAQ
+739 
-745 FRAVNGNYGF
+745 RAVNDKNIWTGGAIAASNNIESYYKDIVAGSQVTATNQNVGVRLGSNADNKY
-755 MIRNDGAN
+755 IYLYNDR
-763 TYFLLT
+763 
-769 YSGDQY
+769 YSGVLWMQHY
-775 GQWHNVFPF
+775 VNGTVKWHS
-784 YIQNSDGH
+784 I
-792 VFMSERTEAN
+792 
-802 DLYSKD
+802 
-808 WSGTFRKPVSSANT
+808 SAVVT
-822 SGKQIAYI
+822 KAQ
-830 ESRSGGSLGIS
+830 
-841 GQYGGSKFA
+841 
-850 VRTIGTSSS
+850 S
-859 DIRLKTHI
+859 DIRLKTDI
-867 KETTADGLAMI
+867 SYSSVGGLDSI
-878 RRIRMKQFDWVDAG
+878 RKMKVRSFSRVDENRFY
-892 VHQPIGFIADEL
+892 PIGFIADEL
-904 EALDTNLSIGG
+904 EQINDTLVSGG
-915 GYEDDGTMN
+915 GYVDGHPYY
-924 VKSVNEFYLMG
+924 KSINELYLCA

-949 VQKDRIRTLEAQLDT
+949 IQKDRIRTLESQLDT

>member
-1 MAIKAAD
+1 MAIKASD

-29 YQKSSSGTAK
+29 YQKSSSGTAA

-67 KSTVSYSVAKQG
+67 KSTVSHSVAKQG

-87 IKSTTILYAK
+87 IKSTAITYAK

-149 SVGGRNLFK
+149 SVGGRNLILNSKGDTKSGFFK
-158 CSSMINERLV
+158 YFNTVTDEYAEFTLKSKKQYASIPLGDGFLLGVRDYIVGEKYTWSYDIMYTEWNFPTGSDRNEFWMGQRYASA
-168 CDDIPPM
+168 P
-175 NSVTLFSY
+175 SGQT
-183 ESEGYH
+183 
-189 IVTPSTGNLN
+189 STGQWRAVTTHDLPIVGSDGCELN
-199 NGVGF
+199 KWYHVNKV
-204 YFKNYSILGI
+204 I
-214 HAGDT
+214 
-219 ITFSFDVK
+219 
-227 GTSDSNTPF
+227 
-236 MRIHMDSTG
+236 
-245 GGNWWTGT
+245 
-253 AMSKPYSFI
+253 
-262 PSSEFTRVSM
+262 
-272 TWTIPEN
+272 TIPVQASANVGVQQSIQFYNSN
-279 ADTFVKKSIWFAI
+279 ADVEASFTARIKNV
-292 HGNHESDLY
+292 
-301 IRYLKLEKG
+301 KLEKG

-357 IWTRTATIHG
+357 IWTRTAIIHG
-367 SGVIAYSTP
+367 SGVITYSTP
-376 ILDSVTKT
+376 ILDSVTKA

-409 ESGMTDAKKRLDT
+409 ESGMTDAKKRLT
-422 AEASIKV
+422 AAEASIKV
-429 NSDAIELKVNKNG
+429 NADAIELKVSKNG

-510 NTNSKGNY
+510 STNSKGNY
-518 TYFANGSNVNQDVL
+518 TFLANGSNTNQDVL

-540 TADPYRWPVI
+540 TADPYHWPVVI
-550 VRATGQAIFDNA
+550 RATGEALFDNA
-562 NITGNIH
+562 NITGEIH
-569 ATTATIDEI
+569 ATTAVIDEI

-592 SAGVSVDD
+592 SAGVSIDD

-606 NPWGEIGTVRI
+606 NPWGDFNYTHV
-617 RGESVEIGG
+617 GG
-626 NFNVAGGS
+626 ALFEVGGQI
-634 AQFDSDVSVAGEL
+634 AVNGGADFATNVSVAGD
-647 YAPCIEL
+647 L
-654 SNNKAYI
+654 SVSNK
-661 DFHQGYS
+661 
-668 TADFTSRI
+668 I
-676 IECSAGVLRIN
+676 IFP
-687 SMDVSS
+687 
-693 DDRLTFTNH
+693 TH
-702 KGGFYMIDDYW
+702 GGGLYMIDDYW
-713 VRVYGS
+713 VRVYGD
-719 KNLYCDQTIR
+719 KNFYCNQTIK
-729 SSKGIQADGL
+729 SSRGMQSEGL

-745 FRAVNGNYGF
+745 FRAVSGKNGF
-755 MIRNDGAN
+755 MIRNDGDY

-769 YSGDQY
+769 DTNNQF
-775 GQWHNVFPF
+775 GQWKSSFPF
-784 YIQNSDGH
+784 YIRNSDGN
-792 VFMSERTEAN
+792 VFMAERTEAN
-802 DLYSKD
+802 NLYFKD

-822 SGKQIAYI
+822 SGKQVAYI

-878 RRIRMKQFDWVDAG
+878 RRIRMKQFDWVDTG

-935 YAIKGIQELDTESS
+935 YAIKGIQELDTESA

>member
-29 YQKSSSGTAK
+29 YQKSSSGTAA

-87 IKSTTILYAK
+87 IKSTAITYAK

-121 YLWTKTTFTYTDNT
+121 YLWTRTVFTYTDNT

-149 SVGGRNLFK
+149 SVGGRNLILDGKGNTKNGFFK
-158 CSSMINERLV
+158 NFDTVTDEYAEFTMKSKKQYVSINLSPGFLLGVRDYVVGETYTWSY
-168 CDDIPPM
+168 DIMYTSWNFPTGTNHDEFWMGQRYTNAP
-175 NSVTLFSY
+175 SGQT
-183 ESEGYH
+183 
-189 IVTPSTGNLN
+189 STGNWRGVTAHYLPVVGKYGCELN
-199 NGVGF
+199 KWYHVNKV
-204 YFKNYSILGI
+204 I
-214 HAGDT
+214 
-219 ITFSFDVK
+219 
-227 GTSDSNTPF
+227 
-236 MRIHMDSTG
+236 
-245 GGNWWTGT
+245 
-253 AMSKPYSFI
+253 
-262 PSSEFTRVSM
+262 
-272 TWTIPEN
+272 TIPAQASANVGSASSIQFYNSN
-279 ADTFVKKSIWFAI
+279 ANVEASFTARIKNV
-292 HGNHESDLY
+292 
-301 IRYLKLEKG
+301 KLEKG

-318 APEDAVAVVKQQ
+318 APEDAVASVKQQ

-357 IWTRTATIHG
+357 IWTRTAILQG
-367 SGVIAYSTP
+367 SGVVSYSTP
-376 ILDSVTKT
+376 ILDSVTKK

-389 ADIKQTNTNLT
+389 ADIKQTNTDLA

-409 ESGMTDAKKRLDT
+409 ESGMTDAKKRIDT

-429 NSDAIELKVNKNG
+429 HADEIKLKVNKNG
-442 IVSAINQTSESV
+442 IVSAINQTSESI

-502 RITADALD
+502 RINSDALD
-510 NTNSKGNY
+510 ITNSKGNY
-518 TYFANGSNVNQDVL
+518 IYFANGSNANQDVL

-540 TADPYRWPVI
+540 TDNPYYWPVI
-550 VRATGQAIFDNA
+550 IRATGEAIFDNA

-606 NPWGEIGTVRI
+606 NPWGEFNYTHV
-617 RGESVEIGG
+617 GG
-626 NFNVAGGS
+626 ALFEVGGQI
-634 AQFDSDVSVAGEL
+634 AVNGGADFATDVSVAGV
-647 YAPCIEL
+647 L
-654 SNNKAYI
+654 SVSNK
-661 DFHQGYS
+661 
-668 TADFTSRI
+668 I
-676 IECSAGVLRIN
+676 IFPTHG
-687 SMDVSS
+687 
-693 DDRLTFTNH
+693 
-702 KGGFYMIDDYW
+702 GGFYMSDDVW
-713 VRVYGS
+713 
-719 KNLYCDQTIR
+719 I
-729 SSKGIQADGL
+729 
-739 DDGGAQ
+739 
-745 FRAVNGNYGF
+745 RAVNDKNIWTGGAIAAGN
-755 MIRNDGAN
+755 D
-763 TYFLLT
+763 
-769 YSGDQY
+769 
-775 GQWHNVFPF
+775 
-784 YIQNSDGH
+784 
-792 VFMSERTEAN
+792 
-802 DLYSKD
+802 
-808 WSGTFRKPVSSANT
+808 
-822 SGKQIAYI
+822 I
-830 ESRSGGSLGIS
+830 ESYYKDIVAGSQVTSTTANVGVRLGSNADKKYIYLYNDRHSGVLWMQHYVNGTVEWHSIS
-841 GQYGGSKFA
+841 A
-850 VRTIGTSSS
+850 VVTKAQS
-859 DIRLKTHI
+859 DIRLKTDI
-867 KETTADGLAMI
+867 SYSSVNGLDSI
-878 RRIRMKQFDWVDAG
+878 RKMKVRSFSRVDENRFY
-892 VHQPIGFIADEL
+892 PIGFIADEL
-904 EALDTNLSIGG
+904 EQINDTLVSGG
-915 GYEDDGTMN
+915 GYVDGHPYY
-924 VKSVNEFYLMG
+924 KSINELYLCA
-935 YAIKGIQELDTESS
+935 YAIKGIQELDTESA
-949 VQKDRIRTLEAQLDT
+949 VQKDRIRTLESQLDT
-964 MRVILDQAFER
+964 IRVVLEQAFER

>member
-1 MAIKAAD
+1 MAIKASD

-20 VTITSTSVE
+20 VNITSTSVE

-87 IKSTTILYAK
+87 IKSATILYAK

-168 CDDIPPM
+168 CDGIHRM

-189 IVTPSTGNLN
+189 IVTPSTGNDN

-204 YFKNYSILGI
+204 YFEDYSILDI

-219 ITFSFDVK
+219 ITFSVDVK
-227 GTSDSNTPF
+227 GTSDSNAPF
-236 MRIHMDSTG
+236 LRIHMDSTG
-245 GGNWWTGT
+245 DECWWTGT
-253 AMSKPYSFI
+253 AISKPYSFI
-262 PSSEFTRVSM
+262 PSSEFARISI
-272 TWTIPEN
+272 TWTIPKD
-279 ADTFVKKSIWFAI
+279 AGTFSNKAIWFAV
-292 HGNHESDLY
+292 HGNYESDLY
-301 IRYLKLEKG
+301 VRNLKLEKG

-318 APEDAVAVVKQQ
+318 APEDAVASVKQQ

-376 ILDSVTKT
+376 ILDSVTKK

-389 ADIKQTNTNLT
+389 ADIKQTNTDLS

-409 ESGMTDAKKRLDT
+409 ESGMTDAKKRIDT

-429 NSDAIELKVNKNG
+429 HADEIKLKVNKNG
-442 IVSAINQTSESV
+442 IVSAINQTSESI

-502 RITADALD
+502 RINSDALD
-510 NTNSKGNY
+510 ITNSKGNY
-518 TYFANGSNVNQDVL
+518 IYFANGSNANQDVL

-540 TADPYRWPVI
+540 TDNPYHWPVI
-550 VRATGQAIFDNA
+550 IRATGEAIFDNA

-606 NPWGEIGTVRI
+606 NPLGEFNYTHV
-617 RGESVEIGG
+617 GG
-626 NFNVAGGS
+626 ALFEVGGQI
-634 AQFDSDVSVAGEL
+634 AVNGGADFATDVSVAG
-647 YAPCIEL
+647 AL
-654 SNNKAYI
+654 SVSNK
-661 DFHQGYS
+661 
-668 TADFTSRI
+668 I
-676 IECSAGVLRIN
+676 IFPTHG
-687 SMDVSS
+687 
-693 DDRLTFTNH
+693 
-702 KGGFYMIDDYW
+702 GGFYMSDDVW
-713 VRVYGS
+713 
-719 KNLYCDQTIR
+719 I
-729 SSKGIQADGL
+729 
-739 DDGGAQ
+739 
-745 FRAVNGNYGF
+745 RAVNDKNIWTGGAIAAGN
-755 MIRNDGAN
+755 D
-763 TYFLLT
+763 
-769 YSGDQY
+769 
-775 GQWHNVFPF
+775 
-784 YIQNSDGH
+784 
-792 VFMSERTEAN
+792 
-802 DLYSKD
+802 
-808 WSGTFRKPVSSANT
+808 
-822 SGKQIAYI
+822 I
-830 ESRSGGSLGIS
+830 ESYYKDIVAGSQVTSTTANVGVRLGSNADNKYIYLYNDRHSGVLWMQHYVNGTVKWHSVS
-841 GQYGGSKFA
+841 A
-850 VRTIGTSSS
+850 VVTKAQS
-859 DIRLKTHI
+859 DIRLKTDI
-867 KETTADGLAMI
+867 SYSSVNGLDSI
-878 RRIRMKQFDWVDAG
+878 RKMKVRSFSRVDENRFY
-892 VHQPIGFIADEL
+892 PIGFIADEL
-904 EALDTNLSIGG
+904 EQINDTLVSGG
-915 GYEDDGTMN
+915 GYVDGHPYY
-924 VKSVNEFYLMG
+924 KSINELYLCA
-935 YAIKGIQELDTESS
+935 YAIKGIQELDTESA
-949 VQKDRIRTLEAQLDT
+949 VQKDRIRTLESQLDT
-964 MRVILDQAFER
+964 IRVVLEQTFER

>member
-1 MAIKAAD
+1 MAIKASD

-20 VTITSTSVE
+20 VNITSTSVE
-29 YQKSSSGTAK
+29 YQKSSSGTAA

-87 IKSTTILYAK
+87 IKSTAITYAK

-121 YLWTKTTFTYTDNT
+121 YLWTRTVFTYTDNT

-158 CSSMINERLV
+158 CSSMINEQLV
-168 CDDIPPM
+168 CNDIYPM
-175 NSVTLFSY
+175 NSVTSFSY

-204 YFKNYSILGI
+204 YFNNYSILGI

-236 MRIHMDSTG
+236 MRIHMNSTG
-245 GGNWWTGT
+245 DGNWWSGT

-262 PSSEFTRVSM
+262 PSSEFARISI
-272 TWTIPEN
+272 TWTIPED
-279 ADTFVKKSIWFAI
+279 AGTFSKKRIWFAI

-301 IRYLKLEKG
+301 VRNLKLEKG

-318 APEDAVAVVKQQ
+318 APEDAVASVKQQ

-357 IWTRTATIHG
+357 IWTRTAIMHG
-367 SGVIAYSTP
+367 SGVVSYSTP
-376 ILDSVTKT
+376 ILDSVTKK

-389 ADIKQTNTNLT
+389 ADIKQTNTDLS

-409 ESGMTDAKKRLDT
+409 ESGMTDAKKRIDT

-429 NSDAIELKVNKNG
+429 HADEIKLKVNKNG
-442 IVSAINQTSESV
+442 IVSAINQASESI

-477 DGSIEATNAV
+477 DGSIEAINAV

-502 RITADALD
+502 RITSDALD
-510 NTNSKGNY
+510 STNSKGNY

-562 NITGNIH
+562 NITGDIH

-606 NPWGEIGTVRI
+606 NPWGEFNYTHV
-617 RGESVEIGG
+617 GG
-626 NFNVAGGS
+626 ALFEVGGQI
-634 AQFDSDVSVAGEL
+634 AVNGGADFATDVSVAG
-647 YAPCIEL
+647 AL
-654 SNNKAYI
+654 SVSNK
-661 DFHQGYS
+661 
-668 TADFTSRI
+668 I
-676 IECSAGVLRIN
+676 IFPTHG
-687 SMDVSS
+687 
-693 DDRLTFTNH
+693 
-702 KGGFYMIDDYW
+702 GGFYMSDDVW
-713 VRVYGS
+713 
-719 KNLYCDQTIR
+719 I
-729 SSKGIQADGL
+729 
-739 DDGGAQ
+739 
-745 FRAVNGNYGF
+745 RAVNDKNIWTGGAIAAGN
-755 MIRNDGAN
+755 D
-763 TYFLLT
+763 
-769 YSGDQY
+769 
-775 GQWHNVFPF
+775 
-784 YIQNSDGH
+784 
-792 VFMSERTEAN
+792 
-802 DLYSKD
+802 
-808 WSGTFRKPVSSANT
+808 
-822 SGKQIAYI
+822 I
-830 ESRSGGSLGIS
+830 ESYYKDIVAGSQVTSTTANVGVRLGSNADQKYIYLYNDRHSGVLWMQHYVNGTVEWHSVS
-841 GQYGGSKFA
+841 A
-850 VRTIGTSSS
+850 VVTKAQS
-859 DIRLKTHI
+859 DIRLKTDI
-867 KETTADGLAMI
+867 SYSSVNGLDSI
-878 RRIRMKQFDWVDAG
+878 RKMKVRSFSRIDENRLY
-892 VHQPIGFIADEL
+892 PIGFVADEL
-904 EALDTNLSIGG
+904 EQINSTLVSGG
-915 GYEDDGTMN
+915 GYVDGHPYYKTI
-924 VKSVNEFYLMG
+924 NELYLCA
-935 YAIKGIQELDTESS
+935 YAIKGIQELDTESA
-949 VQKDRIRTLEAQLDT
+949 VQKDRIHTLEAQINT
-964 MRVILDQAFER
+964 MRVIIDQAFER

>member
-1 MAIKAAD
+1 MAIKASD

-20 VTITSTSVE
+20 VNITSTSVE
-29 YQKSSSGTAK
+29 YQKSLSGTAA

-87 IKSTTILYAK
+87 IKSTAITYAK

-121 YLWTKTTFTYTDNT
+121 YLWTRTVFTYTDNT

-168 CDDIPPM
+168 CDDIHPM
-175 NSVTLFSY
+175 NSVTSFSY

-204 YFKNYSILGI
+204 YFNNYSILGI

-236 MRIHMDSTG
+236 MRIHMNSTG
-245 GGNWWTGT
+245 DGNWWSGT

-262 PSSEFTRVSM
+262 PSSEFARISI
-272 TWTIPEN
+272 TWTIPED
-279 ADTFVKKSIWFAI
+279 AGTFSKKRIWFAI

-301 IRYLKLEKG
+301 VRNLKLEKG

-318 APEDAVAVVKQQ
+318 APEDAVAFVKQQ

-357 IWTRTATIHG
+357 IWTRTAIMHG
-367 SGVIAYSTP
+367 SGVITYSTP

-389 ADIKQTNTNLT
+389 ADIKQTNADLS

-409 ESGMTDAKKRLDT
+409 ESGMTDAKKRINT

-429 NSDAIELKVNKNG
+429 NADEIKLKVNKNG
-442 IVSAINQTSESV
+442 IVSAINQTSESI

-502 RITADALD
+502 RITSDALD
-510 NTNSKGNY
+510 STNSKGNY

-562 NITGNIH
+562 NITGDIH

-606 NPWGEIGTVRI
+606 NPWGEFNYTHV
-617 RGESVEIGG
+617 GG
-626 NFNVAGGS
+626 ALFEVGGQI
-634 AQFDSDVSVAGEL
+634 AVNGGADFATDVSVAG
-647 YAPCIEL
+647 AL
-654 SNNKAYI
+654 SVSNKI
-661 DFHQGYS
+661 IFS
-668 TADFTSRI
+668 TH
-676 IECSAGVLRIN
+676 G
-687 SMDVSS
+687 
-693 DDRLTFTNH
+693 
-702 KGGFYMIDDYW
+702 GGFYMSDDVW
-713 VRVYGS
+713 
-719 KNLYCDQTIR
+719 I
-729 SSKGIQADGL
+729 
-739 DDGGAQ
+739 
-745 FRAVNGNYGF
+745 RAVNDKNIWTGGAIAAGN
-755 MIRNDGAN
+755 N
-763 TYFLLT
+763 
-769 YSGDQY
+769 
-775 GQWHNVFPF
+775 
-784 YIQNSDGH
+784 
-792 VFMSERTEAN
+792 
-802 DLYSKD
+802 
-808 WSGTFRKPVSSANT
+808 
-822 SGKQIAYI
+822 I
-830 ESRSGGSLGIS
+830 ESYYKDIVAGSQVTSTTANVGVRLGSNADNKYIYLYNDRHSGVLWMQHYVNGTVKWHSVS
-841 GQYGGSKFA
+841 A
-850 VRTIGTSSS
+850 VVTKAQS
-859 DIRLKTHI
+859 DIRLKTDI
-867 KETTADGLAMI
+867 SYSSVNGLDSI
-878 RRIRMKQFDWVDAG
+878 RKMKVRSFSRVDENRFY
-892 VHQPIGFIADEL
+892 PIGFIADEL
-904 EALDTNLSIGG
+904 EQINGTLVSGG
-915 GYEDDGTMN
+915 GYVDGHPYY
-924 VKSVNEFYLMG
+924 KSINELYLCA
-935 YAIKGIQELDTESS
+935 YAIKGIQELDTESA
-949 VQKDRIRTLEAQLDT
+949 VQKDRIRTLESQLDT
-964 MRVILDQAFER
+964 IRVVLEQAFER